1 MKAGFAAL
9 LLRLFEFG
17 RAAPFGF
24 SPRNDL

>member
-1 MKAGFAAL
+1 MKADFPAL